1 MIGSR
6 KVIRDQDQYGQR
18 KGSRSGITHSKI
30 PTDRIFLQPA
40 RLLVG
45 DKDQGSRVEYGGSR
59 IKGVLISCWMIP
71 CSDDLSKRQG
81 RAPPYMGRRPC

>member
-18 KGSRSGITHSKI
+18 KGSRSGMTHSKI

-45 DKDQGSRVEYGGSR
+45 DKDQATEGQRLRVKNGSGGNQR
-59 IKGVLISCWMIP
+59 YTQDKDQDQIS
-71 CSDDLSKRQG
+71 Q
-81 RAPPYMGRRPC
+81 